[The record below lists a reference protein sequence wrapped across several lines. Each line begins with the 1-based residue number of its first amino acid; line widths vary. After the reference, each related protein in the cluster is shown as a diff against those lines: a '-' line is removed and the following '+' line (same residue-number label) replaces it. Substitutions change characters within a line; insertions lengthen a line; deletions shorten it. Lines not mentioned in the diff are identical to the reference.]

1 MDYRKIFDPH
11 DVELFPPVRR
21 GTARERRRRVGD
33 QRDGSVYVYND
44 EIVLAVNVA
53 IATGR
58 PLLIRGAS
66 GSGKSSLAAN
76 VARKL
81 GWRYYEIVI
90 SSRTQARDLQ
100 WTFDTVRRLSDAQ
113 TKEGLKSTSA
123 YIQPG
128 VLWWAF
134 DSATA
139 REHGQAQ
146 EGTAPTYGAE
156 MDRTPAVVLLDEI
169 DKADPDVPNNLLVP
183 IGSLEFKV
191 SETNTLV
198 RSALRDPPFLCITTN
213 EERDLPP
220 AFVRRCVSIR
230 LADPTRER
238 LVQIAKAHFGKT
250 GVRRYEQIAEQV
262 MNLAGPPDQP
272 GAIRPSSAEY
282 LDAVQASLELRA
294 TPVEADPTWQSILQA
309 ITSKR
314 APAVVR

>member
-21 GTARERRRRVGD
+21 ATARGRRTRVGD
-33 QRDGSVYVYND
+33 HRDGSVYVYDD

-113 TKEGLKSTSA
+113 AGERLKSTSA

-134 DSATA
+134 DSASA
-139 REHGQAQ
+139 REHAQAAL
-146 EGTAPTYGAE
+146 GAATTYGAE

-183 IGSLEFKV
+183 IGSLEFTV
-191 SETNTLV
+191 AETNTLV
-198 RSALRDPPFLCITTN
+198 RSLHDPPFLCITTN

-230 LADPTRER
+230 LADPTTER

-250 GVRRYEQIAEQV
+250 GVRRYEEIAKQV
-262 MNLAGPPDQP
+262 MNLAGPPGQP

-282 LDAVQASLELRA
+282 LDAVQASLELRS
-294 TPVEADPTWQSILQA
+294 TPDEADPTWQSILQA

-314 APAVVR
+314 APAALR